1 MEKRALGRG
10 LDALL
15 PSVDSR
21 ILTAERGETQEL
33 RVDSIIPNRF
43 QPRQHFDEE
52 EISQLAESVRKN
64 GLLQPIMVRRKG
76 DGVYEL
82 IAGERRL
89 RAAKLAGLQ
98 KISAVVRN
106 CSDEEA
112 MVLALVENLQ
122 RNDLNPMEMA
132 RAYHRMLNE
141 FGCSQEIL
149 AQRVGKERSSVANI
163 LRLLN
168 LHPDVQRLVESGQ
181 LSTGHAKVLLS
192 VENSE
197 VQVQL
202 ARRIVDHQL
211 SVREVERIVAAQAQN
226 RRRSQRSRIQPPTS
240 DIEQRLQKRFGTR
253 VNVVQ
258 GRRGGKIIIHFFS
271 AAEMEGLLEALLS

>member
-1 MEKRALGRG
+1 MEKKALGKG

-15 PSVDSR
+15 PSIDNR
-21 ILTAERGETQEL
+21 ILAVDRGETQEL
-33 RVDSIIPNRF
+33 GVDSIIPNRF
-43 QPRQHFDEE
+43 QPRQHFNDE
-52 EISQLAESVRKN
+52 EISQLAESIRKN

-76 DGVYEL
+76 DGMYEL

-89 RAAKLAGLQ
+89 RAAKQAGLQ

-106 CSDEEA
+106 CGDQEA

-122 RNDLNPMEMA
+122 RNDLNPMETA

-141 FGCSQEIL
+141 FGFTQDML
-149 AQRVGKERSSVANI
+149 AQRVGKERSSVANV

-168 LHPDVQRLVESGQ
+168 LPPEVQRLIESGQ
-181 LSTGHAKVLLS
+181 LSTGHAKALLG
-192 VENSE
+192 VENPDA
-197 VQVQL
+197 QVQL
-202 ARRIVDHQL
+202 ARRIVDHRL
-211 SVREVERIVAAQAQN
+211 SVREVEEIVVSQTQG
-226 RRRSQRSRIQPPTS
+226 RRRSQRSRIQPLTS

-271 AAEMEGLLEALLS
+271 AAELEGLLETLLS

>member
-1 MEKRALGRG
+1 MEKKALGKG

-15 PSVDSR
+15 PSIDNRTLTVD
-21 ILTAERGETQEL
+21 RGETQEL
-33 RVDSIIPNRF
+33 GVDSIIPNRF
-43 QPRQHFDEE
+43 QPRQHFNDE
-52 EISQLAESVRKN
+52 EISQLAESIRKN

-89 RAAKLAGLQ
+89 RAAKQAGLQ

-106 CSDEEA
+106 CGDQEA

-122 RNDLNPMEMA
+122 RNDLNPMETA

-141 FGCSQEIL
+141 FGFTQDML
-149 AQRVGKERSSVANI
+149 AQRVGKERSSVANV

-168 LHPDVQRLVESGQ
+168 LPPEVQRLIESGQ
-181 LSTGHAKVLLS
+181 LSTGHAKALLG
-192 VENSE
+192 VENPDA
-197 VQVQL
+197 QVQL
-202 ARRIVDHQL
+202 ARRIVDHRL
-211 SVREVERIVAAQAQN
+211 SVREVEEIVVSQTQG
-226 RRRSQRSRIQPPTS
+226 RRRSQRSRIQPLTS

-258 GRRGGKIIIHFFS
+258 GRRGGRIIIHFFS
-271 AAEMEGLLEALLS
+271 AAELEGLLETLLS